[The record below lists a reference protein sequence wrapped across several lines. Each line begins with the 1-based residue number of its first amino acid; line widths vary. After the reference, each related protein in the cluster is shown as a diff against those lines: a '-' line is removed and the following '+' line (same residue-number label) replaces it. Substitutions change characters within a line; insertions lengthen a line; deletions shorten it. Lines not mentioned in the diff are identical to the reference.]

1 MRARDMEIK
10 VDQDIACSGTD
21 LKADLYYGPS
31 PIASVILLHGGGWFH
46 GDKTKDQD
54 LATLIAEQGYLV
66 CVPNYRLTPAVTFP
80 AARDDVLR
88 MLEWLRKSP
97 HGLTE
102 SRSKIAF
109 WGSSAGGN
117 LAVEAALVSGLPAI
131 DWSGPLDLLGFIEET
146 DAEAMKSA
154 APTLDYAHISSA
166 SINQGGRNDGFL
178 RRCIMQLVGDDRSRL
193 REATPIF
200 RATPQSGPVYMAHS
214 ANEFVPPQSA
224 MKMQQALTAV
234 GVESIVQV
242 LPGGAH
248 AKGFMDRA
256 LDGGFSFLRR
266 VLS

>member
-117 LAVEAALVSGLPAI
+117 LAVETALVSGLPAI

-166 SINQGGRNDGFL
+166 SINQGAAMTVSCGGASCSLWAMIAPVFGR
-178 RRCIMQLVGDDRSRL
+178 RPPS
-193 REATPIF
+193 
-200 RATPQSGPVYMAHS
+200 SGP
-214 ANEFVPPQSA
+214 
-224 MKMQQALTAV
+224 
-234 GVESIVQV
+234 
-242 LPGGAH
+242 
-248 AKGFMDRA
+248 
-256 LDGGFSFLRR
+256 RR
-266 VLS
+266 KAAPSTWPIRPTNSSRPKAR